1 MHHYCI
7 FSTVVIFA
15 FPVSVAGYSAT
26 FFSSTPSSISPARR
40 PHRVSR
46 SRQMDARPSELP
58 GGDESMQSHRLI
70 RLVFDL
76 IELLLG

>member
-7 FSTVVIFA
+7 FSTVVILV

-26 FFSSTPSSISPARR
+26 FFSSDPSSISSARR
-40 PHRVSR
+40 PRRVPR
-46 SRQMDARPSELP
+46 SRQIDAQPAELP
-58 GGDESMQSHRLI
+58 GGDESMQSNKLI